1 MSDNTFDLEQAWTKY
16 SFVGFDTET
25 TGKYPY
31 SAEVCEIGAVK
42 WENGEIVGRFEAL
55 IKPTHQMSE
64 TVIKI
69 HGITNEMVADKP
81 PIADVIGEFVE
92 FIEGSICVAHHAPFD
107 LGFLAPEIERKS
119 LDLSTLPVI
128 CSSLLS
134 RKIIPT
140 SPNHRLQTLIKYL
153 GLDQGTAHRAGDDA
167 KACLEVTIECM
178 NRMGP
183 MTPLG
188 EVLNR
193 QGGAI
198 HWSRFSKGG
207 LVVEA
212 KWDRLIRALE
222 AGEDVEMIYMGGS
235 KPGTS
240 RTVKPEGLVRSL
252 NGDFLVASD
261 GKTPFPKR
269 YYLNKIKDILIGI

>member
-1 MSDNTFDLEQAWTKY
+1 MSNIDLEKAWGEFT
-16 SFVGFDTET
+16 FVGFDTET

-42 WENGEIVGRFEAL
+42 WKNGEIVDRYETL
-55 IKPTHQMSE
+55 VKPTHQMSE

-69 HGITNEMVADKP
+69 HGITNEMVVDQPAIK
-81 PIADVIGEFVE
+81 DVIGSFTD
-92 FIEGSICVAHHAPFD
+92 FISDSICVAHHAPFD
-107 LGFLAPEIERKS
+107 LGFLAPEIENV
-119 LDLSTLPVI
+119 DLNLSEMPVI

-134 RKIIPT
+134 RKVIPT

-153 GLDQGTAHRAGDDA
+153 KLEQGTAHRAGDDA
-167 KACLEVTIECM
+167 RACLEVAIECM

-188 EVLNR
+188 EVLNK
-193 QGGAI
+193 QGGKLT
-198 HWSRFSKGG
+198 WQRFSKGG
-207 LVVEA
+207 LTVEP
-212 KWDRLIRALE
+212 KWERLIRALE

-252 NGDFLVASD
+252 NGDFLVAND
-261 GKTPFPKR
+261 GKTEFPKR
-269 YYLNKIKDILIGI
+269 FYLEKIKDIQIGF